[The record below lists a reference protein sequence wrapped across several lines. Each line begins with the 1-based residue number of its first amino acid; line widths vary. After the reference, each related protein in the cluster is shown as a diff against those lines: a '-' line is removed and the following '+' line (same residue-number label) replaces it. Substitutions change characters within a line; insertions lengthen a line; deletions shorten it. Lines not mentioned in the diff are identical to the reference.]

1 MHHESCEDPNLIMGH
16 FSVDICRRK
25 EVKRTLAMHS
35 QLSLQTTSSIFSTVN
50 KTTSLYALKTE
61 HKRFYF
67 YSLLNKF
74 FVYSPF
80 LRKFYYRSFFL
91 RSEALVLLCA
101 IAASIN
107 YTLEKSITCPCVII
121 VYHIHELTR
130 R

>member
-1 MHHESCEDPNLIMGH
+1 MLPMHRESCEDPNLIMGR

-25 EVKRTLAMHS
+25 EVKRTLVMCTA
-35 QLSLQTTSSIFSTVN
+35 LSLQTTSSIFSTVN

-61 HKRFYF
+61 RKRFYF

-80 LRKFYYRSFFL
+80 LHKFYYRSFFYV
-91 RSEALVLLCA
+91 RKRWCCCA
-101 IAASIN
+101 IAALVN
-107 YTLEKSITCPCVII
+107 YRVEKSITCDLSQ
-121 VYHIHELTR
+121 IHERTR